1 MYCNRIPHCQVIY
14 LRYNEQ
20 TGVPVTPYPVK
31 QASRPNII
39 LQGHVSYAG
48 AWTCIRVAEELVQD
62 GGSWDPPQT
71 DQIRASAGAGV
82 SRGLLL
88 LTSPL
93 LIQLQV

>member
-1 MYCNRIPHCQVIY
+1 MTQVIY

-31 QASRPNII
+31 QASRPDII
-39 LQGHVSYAG
+39 PQSHISYAG
-48 AWTCIRVAEELVQD
+48 AWTCIRVAEGLVQD

-71 DQIRASAGAGV
+71 DRIRASGRAGG

-88 LTSPL
+88 
-93 LIQLQV
+93 